1 MLRIV
6 TDSSIDLP
14 GGWREA
20 FDINVIPVSIRIGE
34 RDYLQDVDLGH
45 DEFFRLVRET
55 GKFPKTSLP
64 SIGQFVEFYENIA
77 HSDDI
82 ILSIHLS
89 SMLSG
94 TFGSAVGAANTL
106 AEQYQIIPF
115 DTRSGSAAMAF
126 MCREARL
133 MERAGSTLQDIL
145 AHLEK
150 IRDSQHIL
158 LTLDTLE
165 FAHRSGRINA
175 LTAALASVLRMKAI
189 VVLKDGM
196 LEMAERVRTR
206 RRALDRLVQMA
217 HQRAGSHALNVAV
230 VHSCDLD
237 TGRTLLDRMRHELN
251 CQEALL
257 TELSISVAAHLGPGT
272 VGVVFYPVD

>member
-14 GGWREA
+14 EGWREA
-20 FDINVIPVSIRIGE
+20 FEINVIPVSIRFGE
-34 RDYLQDVDLGH
+34 RDYLQDVDLGY

-77 HSDDI
+77 HPNDV

-89 SMLSG
+89 SKLSG
-94 TFGSAVGAANTL
+94 TYDSAVSAANAL
-106 AEQYQIIPF
+106 EGQFKVIPF
-115 DTRSGSAAMAF
+115 DTKSGSAAMAF

-133 MERAGSTLQDIL
+133 MDRAGASLQEIL
-145 AHLEK
+145 ANLEK

-158 LTLDTLE
+158 LTLDSLE

-175 LTAALASVLRMKAI
+175 LTAALASVLRLKAI
-189 VVLKDGM
+189 IVLNDGM

-206 RRALDRLVQMA
+206 HRALDRLVQMA
-217 HQRAGSHALNVAV
+217 RQRAGSRALNVAV
-230 VHSCDLD
+230 VHSCDLE
-237 TGRTLLDRMRHELN
+237 TGRALLDRVSHELN
-251 CQEALL
+251 CREALL

-272 VGVVFYPVD
+272 VGVAFYPVD

>member
-6 TDSSIDLP
+6 TDSTIDLP

-20 FDINVIPVSIRIGE
+20 FDIDVIPISIRIGD
-34 RDYLQDVDLGH
+34 RDYLQGVDLEP
-45 DEFFRLVRET
+45 DEFYRLVRET
-55 GKFPKTSLP
+55 GKFPQTSLP

-77 HSDDI
+77 HPDDVV
-82 ILSIHLS
+82 LSIHLS
-89 SMLSG
+89 SKLSG
-94 TFGSAVGAANTL
+94 TFSSAVSAANTL
-106 AEQYQIIPF
+106 AGQYQIIPF

-126 MCREARL
+126 MCREARQ
-133 MERAGSTLQDIL
+133 MERAGATMQEIL
-145 AHLEK
+145 TRLEK

-189 VVLKDGM
+189 IVLEDGM

-206 RRALDRLVQMA
+206 HRALDRLVQMT

-237 TGRTLLDRMRHELN
+237 TGRALLDRVCQELI
-251 CQEALL
+251 CQEALM

-272 VGVVFYPVD
+272 VGVAFYPVD

>member
-1 MLRIV
+1 MLQIV

-14 GGWREA
+14 EGWREA
-20 FDINVIPVSIRIGE
+20 FEINVIPVSIRFGE
-34 RDYLQDVDLGH
+34 RDYLQDVDLGY

-55 GKFPKTSLP
+55 GQFPKTSLP

-77 HSDDI
+77 HPNDVV
-82 ILSIHLS
+82 LSIHLS
-89 SMLSG
+89 SKLSG
-94 TFGSAVGAANTL
+94 TYDTAVSAANAL
-106 AEQYQIIPF
+106 EGQHKVIPF

-133 MERAGSTLQDIL
+133 MDRAGADLQDIL
-145 AHLEK
+145 ARLEE
-150 IRDSQHIL
+150 IRENQQIL

-189 VVLKDGM
+189 IVLKDGM

-206 RRALDRLVQMA
+206 HRALDRLVQMA
-217 HQRAGSHALNVAV
+217 RQRAGSRALNVAV

-237 TGRTLLDRMRHELN
+237 TGRALLDRVRHELN
-251 CQEALL
+251 CQEVLL